1 MIDVTRK
8 AEATAT
14 PEVVDRARFQ
24 RELDKLR
31 SREKAHT
38 RAGDAIA
45 AEPAYLHSRDITFA
59 VLCQRP
65 YGKSHLPRL
74 HGLGHAVVLRATLP

>member
-1 MIDVTRK
+1 MDVTRK

-45 AEPAYLHSRDITFA
+45 ASR
-59 VLCQRP
+59 R
-65 YGKSHLPRL
+65 SLPMVEVNA
-74 HGLGHAVVLRATLP
+74 GLELTGPDGPVTLLDAFEGRRQLIA